1 MPPPRFGCSRGERK
15 GVVDVKEIA
24 EGVDE
29 VLRAAPVFAA
39 VTAEALAQ
47 LGDRITLPQLR
58 VLTAAAEAG
67 CLSNADV
74 ARLLDVHIS
83 NASRLCD
90 RLVDAG
96 LLDRRDSEVDRRQ
109 VTLTATAA
117 GRDLLDVVTVHR
129 RSVFTRV
136 LTDMATHDRE
146 ALVRGLPGFVRSGQQ
161 HVTRVRPAP

>member
-1 MPPPRFGCSRGERK
+1 MNDLE
-15 GVVDVKEIA
+15 EIA
-24 EGVDE
+24 EGVEE
-29 VLRAAPVFAA
+29 VLRAARVFAA

-117 GRDLLDVVTVHR
+117 GRDLLDVVTAHR

-136 LTDMATHDRE
+136 LADMSARDRD
-146 ALVRGLPGFVRSGQQ
+146 ALVRGLPGFVRCGEQ
-161 HVTRVRPAP
+161 HVTGMPPSP